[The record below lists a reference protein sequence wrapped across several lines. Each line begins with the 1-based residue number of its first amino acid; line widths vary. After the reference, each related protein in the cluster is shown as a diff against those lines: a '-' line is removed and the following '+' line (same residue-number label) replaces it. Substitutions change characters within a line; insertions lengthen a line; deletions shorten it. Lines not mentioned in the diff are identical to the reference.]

1 MKLIRISPG
10 WYGVDGEPFEIV
22 SDGRRWS
29 IVDGSSLV
37 AGPFRTRGDAASHL
51 ARILIDRGAIA

>member
-22 SDGRRWS
+22 SDGRRWL
-29 IVDGSSLV
+29 IVDGSTLM
-37 AGPFRTRGDAASHL
+37 AGPFSSRRDAASHL
-51 ARILIDRGAIA
+51 ARVLIDRGAIA